1 MLIYTYV
8 NPRPSLTSLVRFWL
22 VRKIFW
28 PKKRT
33 KQGPGMH
40 KKITLPDRM
49 NFDEISL
56 MIFYCTKGSKWI
68 EVDGFPLVY
77 LHPLIICLSGAQEVL
92 IIIQF

>member
-1 MLIYTYV
+1 
-8 NPRPSLTSLVRFWL
+8 
-22 VRKIFW
+22 
-28 PKKRT
+28 
-33 KQGPGMH
+33 
-40 KKITLPDRM
+40 M

-92 IIIQF
+92 IIIKILIQFFDISTKIIRNITALEPLLDCQLLMSREGIV